1 MALIPIGRFAKMT
14 RLSLK
19 ALRLY
24 DENGLLRP
32 AEVDTSTGYRY
43 YRAEQANRAEVI
55 KILRSIEMP
64 LEEIRSV
71 LDANDDTAN
80 KLLLV
85 HKDRLAQRLMI
96 QERMLSY
103 LQSLIRNKGKIMTY
117 EVHVTEQKPQWVAGV
132 KIHTSLK
139 RIAADVPTGF
149 GALMHG
155 LGRGGVAPIGAPMI
169 VYHSVIDEETDG
181 DIELCAPVKADF
193 IGDDQVTG
201 RELEGGKVASTVH
214 RGPYEHISPAYHF
227 LARWISDNGFEI
239 SGPPRETYLNDPR
252 IVASDQLL
260 TRIDYPICSKGGE

>member
-1 MALIPIGRFAKMT
+1 
-14 RLSLK
+14 LK

-24 DENGLLRP
+24 DEIGLLPP
-32 AEVDTSTGYRY
+32 AEVDASTGYRY
-43 YRAEQANRAEVI
+43 YRVEQANRAEVI

-64 LEEIRSV
+64 LEEIRAV
-71 LDANDDTAN
+71 LDGNDDAAA
-80 KLLLV
+80 KQLLV
-85 HKDRLAQRLMI
+85 HKDRLAERLAV

-103 LQSLIRNKGKIMTY
+103 LHSLIRNKGKIMTH
-117 EVHVTEQKPQWVAGV
+117 EVRVTEQKPQWVAGV
-132 KIHTSLK
+132 KVHTSLK

-149 GALMHG
+149 GALMQG

-181 DIELCAPVKADF
+181 DIELCVPVKADF
-193 IGDDQVTG
+193 IGDDPVRG

-214 RGPYEHISPAYHF
+214 RGPYERISPAYHF

-252 IVASDQLL
+252 TVASDELL
-260 TRIDYPICSKGGE
+260 TRVDYPISAKSGEAG

>member
-1 MALIPIGRFAKMT
+1 
-14 RLSLK
+14 LK

-24 DENGLLRP
+24 DENGLLPP
-32 AEVDTSTGYRY
+32 AEVDASTGYRY

-55 KILRSIEMP
+55 KILRSMEMP
-64 LEEIRSV
+64 LEEIRAV
-71 LDANDDTAN
+71 LDANNDDAAN
-80 KLLLV
+80 KQLLV
-85 HKDRLAQRLMI
+85 HKDRLTERLAI

-139 RIAADVPTGF
+139 RIAADVPAGF
-149 GALMHG
+149 GALMQG
-155 LGRGGVAPIGAPMI
+155 LGRGGAAPIGAPMI

-193 IGDDQVTG
+193 IGDSQVKG

-214 RGPYEHISPAYHF
+214 RGPYEQISPAYHF
-227 LARWISDNGFEI
+227 LAGWIADNGFEI

-252 IVASDQLL
+252 MVASDQLL
-260 TRIDYPICSKGGE
+260 TRIDYPISTKNGEPG